1 MRGLAFGFV
10 FLVSLKMSEFNYV
23 ILSMVLWNII
33 TFIIYGVDKRNAIYG
48 KQRISE
54 KALFICAFMM
64 GGMGALF
71 GMRFFTIWKK
81 MSAVFNR
88 FLVSIKEFSYKL
100 TSHFIC
106 TSDGFIFP
114 DFTNVSRL

>member
-1 MRGLAFGFV
+1 
-10 FLVSLKMSEFNYV
+10 MSEFNYV
-23 ILSMVLWNII
+23 ILSMILWNII

-71 GMRFFTIWKK
+71 GMRFFRHKTKHLSFKICLPL
-81 MSAVFNR
+81 AVIVNIAVLFA
-88 FLVSIKEFSYKL
+88 FMY
-100 TSHFIC
+100 
-106 TSDGFIFP
+106 DG
-114 DFTNVSRL
+114 L